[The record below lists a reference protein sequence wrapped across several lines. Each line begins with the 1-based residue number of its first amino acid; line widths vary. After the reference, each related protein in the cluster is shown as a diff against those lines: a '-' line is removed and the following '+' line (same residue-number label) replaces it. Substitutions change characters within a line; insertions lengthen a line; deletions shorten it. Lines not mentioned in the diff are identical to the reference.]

1 MYGVPQGSVL
11 GPLLFLLY
19 INDITNASNLGHF
32 ILFADDTNIFITGKT
47 EKEVYSHANQVL
59 RAVSD
64 YMESNLL
71 HINIS
76 KSVYMLFRPNRQS
89 SRARAREYNCKQSL
103 KLSDI
108 ELTRVEH
115 VRFLGVI
122 IDSGLSWEPHLEK
135 LQAKLA
141 SSIAII
147 KRIMK
152 FIPKTECKK
161 LYDSLFKSH
170 LSYCISCWGGVTP
183 YCIILFIPVPR
194 FLQLY

>member
-47 EKEVYSHANQVL
+47 KKEVYSHANQVL

-76 KSVYMLFRPNRQS
+76 KSVYICS
-89 SRARAREYNCKQSL
+89 SDLIGN
-103 KLSDI
+103 
-108 ELTRVEH
+108 
-115 VRFLGVI
+115 
-122 IDSGLSWEPHLEK
+122 P
-135 LQAKLA
+135 
-141 SSIAII
+141 
-147 KRIMK
+147 
-152 FIPKTECKK
+152 
-161 LYDSLFKSH
+161 
-170 LSYCISCWGGVTP
+170 
-183 YCIILFIPVPR
+183 PVP
-194 FLQLY
+194 LHMSIIVNSL